1 MNITAIHIELL
12 LKESFFGLIVMSA
25 VVMFNIYSFVW
36 ISLVYRKRLKGSKFH
51 GQHYEMIRF
60 VAYTMLLAVAMLV
73 SLSIWVLALAG
84 FGFVADWLMALLFV
98 AGFFTTV
105 GNISLNLPEGW
116 RLIPSIIAFSGLF
129 SFAWATAISIGMARD
144 LTIHMDKHKKSDSSS
159 A

>member
-1 MNITAIHIELL
+1 MNINAVHLELL
-12 LKESFFGLIVMSA
+12 LMESLFGLSVMSA
-25 VVMFNIYSFVW
+25 VAVFNIYSFVW
-36 ISLVYRKRLKGSKFH
+36 ISVFYRQTLSKSRFH
-51 GQHYEMIRF
+51 SQHYEMIRF

-73 SLSIWVLALAG
+73 SLSIWVLALTG

-105 GNISLNLPEGW
+105 GNISLSLPEGW

-144 LTIHMDKHKKSDSSS
+144 LTSHLERHKGSD
-159 A
+159 